1 MEIVFIRSKL
11 TSTLYKISYYGISN
25 IEVINEK
32 LNELKEKYNDS
43 LISVVSL
50 FIKYIQNSNDNMN
63 NILILLTKHIIKNNN
78 IELLNELLLLFKIE
92 LLC

>member
-32 LNELKEKYNDS
+32 LNELKENYNDS
-43 LISVVSL
+43 LIPIVSL
-50 FIKYIQNSNDNMN
+50 FLKYIQNSNDNMN

-78 IELLNELLLLFKIE
+78 IDLLNELLLLFKIE

>member
-78 IELLNELLLLFKIE
+78 IDLLNELLLLFKIE